1 MKTVFTTGTFDLYH
15 YGHLNLLK
23 RAKERGD
30 YLIVGLNSDELI
42 SHKKPI
48 NDYETRKNC
57 MTEEEIREKYGKLII
72 KK

>member
-1 MKTVFTTGTFDLYH
+1 MKIMTTGTFDLYH

-23 RAKERGD
+23 RAQERGD

-48 NDYETRKNC
+48 NDYETRIIT
-57 MTEEEIREKYGKLII
+57 MFIILSIAVVVLGLLI
-72 KK
+72 

>member
-1 MKTVFTTGTFDLYH
+1 MKIIFTTGTFDLYH

-48 NDYETRKNC
+48 NDYER
-57 MTEEEIREKYGKLII
+57 GK
-72 KK
+72 